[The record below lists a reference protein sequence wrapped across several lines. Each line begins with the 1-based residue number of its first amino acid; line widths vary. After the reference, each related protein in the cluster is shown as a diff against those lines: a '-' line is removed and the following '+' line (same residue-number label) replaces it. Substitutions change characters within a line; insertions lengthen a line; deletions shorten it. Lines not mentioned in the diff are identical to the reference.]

1 MENNEEITCYEGL
14 KYYQKW
20 IVEDL
25 RDGKR
30 KPTEIDWLQVSNG
43 SVKELKFI
51 AYALQEKASYEQAVE
66 MVECALYQS
75 KIDNRATPSSRT
87 DQPPAEPTTGAD
99 TDQPTTEPAPAEPT
113 TGTDTDQQHP
123 EPPAPSIEEETA
135 TGSEKEPATAF
146 EIPKFLQS
154 ERAEKILKGLESIS
168 GANDTQVLD
177 RNKTPWGYS
186 SYKDWGQVA
195 ESVTEKLSVRML
207 WQQWA
212 KLIGV
217 RANTLKTEYHSSKTL
232 TETQQR
238 IKDYIKTF

>member
-1 MENNEEITCYEGL
+1 MVDIIYKLN
-14 KYYQKW
+14 K
-20 IVEDL
+20 VEDVERV
-25 RDGKR
+25 RDCILSLVGKGQI
-30 KPTEIDWLQVSNG
+30 KPSEVFVNEFVTRCN
-43 SVKELKFI
+43 FHI
-51 AYALQEKASYEQAVE
+51 AVMK
-66 MVECALYQS
+66 QS
-75 KIDNRATPSSRT
+75 TAMAGRT
-87 DQPPAEPTTGAD
+87 DQP
-99 TDQPTTEPAPAEPT
+99 PAEPT

-135 TGSEKEPATAF
+135 TCSEKEPATAF

-177 RNKTPWGYS
+177 RSKTPWGYS

-217 RANTLKTEYHSSKTL
+217 RANTLKTEYHSSKIS